1 MFRKK
6 CEICGKQFDG
16 KVPNAKYC
24 SDACRDRGAAL
35 RREEWEERTGY
46 RKKKREEMQQRRR
59 EAEERFRRPSKSRE
73 EVHAEYMADL
83 YSRAEAG
90 DHYAKREIAR
100 MNGDRIGFWTAYR
113 DEEIAWSASFGK
125 KSRRI
130 VNGISVYDPD
140 FVESVIRSIDEGGQC
155 IQSLEPDR
163 EGYM

>member
-1 MFRKK
+1 MFQKI
-6 CEICGKQFDG
+6 CAICGRPFDG
-16 KVPNAKYC
+16 VVPNAKYC
-24 SDACRDRGAAL
+24 SDDCRQRGAKS
-35 RREEWEERTGY
+35 RREEWVERTGY

-59 EAEERFRRPSKSRE
+59 EALERFRRPSKSRE
-73 EVHAEYMADL
+73 EVRAEYMADL

-90 DHYAKREIAR
+90 DHYAKQEIAR
-100 MNGDRIGFWTAYR
+100 MNGDWIGFWTAYR
-113 DEEIAWSASFGK
+113 DGEIAWSASFGK

-140 FVESVIRSIDEGGQC
+140 FVEAVIRSIDEGGQC

>member
-46 RKKKREEMQQRRR
+46 RDKKREEMQQRRL
-59 EAEERFRRPSKSRE
+59 EAAERSRPKVKSRDAI
-73 EVHAEYMADL
+73 HAEYMEKLRTDA
-83 YSRAEAG
+83 AAG
-90 DHYAKREIAR
+90 SHYARATLAR
-100 MNGDRIGFWTAYR
+100 MNGDRRGFWRAYR
-113 DEEIAWSASFGK
+113 DEEIAWSATFGK
-125 KSRRI
+125 KSRRL
-130 VNGISVYDPD
+130 VNGISVHDPD
-140 FVESVIRSIDEGGQC
+140 FVDAVIASIGKSGQC
-155 IQSLEPDR
+155 IQSLDPPR